1 MSAFGRDAGGV
12 RGGVAAIPAEAMS
25 ARSMTIEGFERL
37 LRARHSCRSFVSRP
51 VEDRTIGRIL
61 AAAQST
67 PSWCNCQPWK
77 VVVTRPQATTRFSE
91 ALLSHARTSQQ
102 CPDIAFPREYTGIY
116 KERRRECGWLLYEA
130 VGVSRGDRLASSR
143 QAEENYRLFGAPHVA
158 IVTCDSTLGP
168 YASVDCG
175 GYVAMFLLAAQ
186 SLGVATVPQAALA
199 TYSPFVRAHFNI
211 PQQQTIVCG
220 ISFGYEDET
229 HPANGFRTCR
239 APLDEV
245 ATWMD

>member
-1 MSAFGRDAGGV
+1 MSASGGDAGST
-12 RGGVAAIPAEAMS
+12 RARVAATSADVMS
-25 ARSMTIEGFERL
+25 ARSLTIEGFERL
-37 LRARHSCRSFVSRP
+37 LRARHSCRSFISRP
-51 VEDRTIGRIL
+51 VDDRTIERIL
-61 AAAQST
+61 TAAQFT

-116 KERRRECGWLLYEA
+116 KERRRECGWLLYDA
-130 VGVSRGDRLASSR
+130 VGVPRGDRLASAR

-158 IVTCDSTLGP
+158 VVTCDSTLGP

-186 SLGVATVPQAALA
+186 SLGVASVPQAALA

-211 PQQQTIVCG
+211 PPQQTIVCG

-229 HPANGFRTCR
+229 HPANRFRTRR

-245 ATWMD
+245 AIWMD